1 MNFRRLVLASQSPRR
16 RQILTISGYEFDILP
31 SQISEIPDEN
41 LNLTSRIRQLASEKA
56 HACLKL
62 RKSTEEQGFLF
73 LAADTVVILGDH
85 ILGKPKDEN
94 EARSFLR
101 RLSGRS
107 HSVITAISLVDGVS
121 GKETQAHAT
130 TEVKFRELTNAEIET
145 YIESGEPFDKAGGYG
160 IQGAAAKFIDFIR
173 GPYDNVVGLPMEQV
187 RQAIFEMGL
196 VVEKRHSEISKN
208 LNLIRSRVQKTAQQA
223 GRKLEKIELIAVSK
237 TKPATDVIE
246 AWQAGQRHF
255 GENYAQEAIEKIKD
269 VEELIRSVEA
279 PQAGESVKL
288 IKPVNWH
295 FIGTLQ
301 SKKVKSIVGVFDYIH
316 SVDRMSLAEEISK
329 RAIAK
334 GLEQKIL
341 LQLNFGDEATK
352 SGASVS
358 EYLDLAKK
366 VSLLPGIQLCGLMA
380 LPPLKETAEASR
392 NQFAEIKKIFQATRA
407 KLLAECTS
415 VVGEKFCELS
425 MGTTGDFE
433 QAIAEG
439 ATIIR
444 VGTAIFGERT

>member
-73 LAADTVVILGDH
+73 LAADTVVVLGDQ
-85 ILGKPKDEN
+85 ILGKPKDEI

-121 GKETQAHAT
+121 GKETQGHAI
-130 TEVKFRELTNAEIET
+130 TEVKFKELTDEQIT
-145 YIESGEPFDKAGGYG
+145 DYIKSGEPFDKAGGYG
-160 IQGAAAKFIDFIR
+160 IQGEAAKFIDHLE

-187 RQAIFEMGL
+187 QNALLEMGL
-196 VVEKRHSEISKN
+196 AVDKKHSEISN
-208 LNLIRSRVQKTAQQA
+208 GLNLIRSRIQSSAKQS
-223 GRKLEKIELIAVSK
+223 GRNPQEVELIAVSK

-246 AWQAGQRHF
+246 AWKAGQRHF
-255 GENYAQEAIEKIKD
+255 GENYAQEATEKIKD

-279 PQAGESVKL
+279 PIGSAPLES
-288 IKPVNWH
+288 KPITWH
-295 FIGTLQ
+295 FIGNLQ
-301 SKKVKSIVGVFDYIH
+301 SKKVKSIVGIFDYIH
-316 SVDRMSLAEEISK
+316 SVDRLSLAEEISK
-329 RAIAK
+329 RAVARGI
-334 GLEQKIL
+334 EQKIL
-341 LQLNFGDEATK
+341 LQLNFGDETTK
-352 SGASVS
+352 SGASAS
-358 EYLDLAKK
+358 EYLELAEI
-366 VSLLPGIQLCGLMA
+366 VSTLPGIQLCGLMA
-380 LPPLKETAEASR
+380 LPPLRESPEASR
-392 NQFAEIKKIFQATRA
+392 DQFAAIKKIFGATQAALRA
-407 KLLAECTS
+407 KKPSATADL
-415 VVGEKFCELS
+415 FRELS

-433 QAIAEG
+433 QAVIEG
-439 ATIIR
+439 ATMIR